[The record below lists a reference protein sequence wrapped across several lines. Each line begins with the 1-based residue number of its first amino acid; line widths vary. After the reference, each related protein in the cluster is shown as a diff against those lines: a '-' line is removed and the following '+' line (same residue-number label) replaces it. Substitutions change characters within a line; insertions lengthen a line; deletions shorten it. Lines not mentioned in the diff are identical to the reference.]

1 MCVCACMCL
10 CVYTEFLIILNVKAL
25 IVAQS
30 STGTVGL
37 FLLLGKECMY
47 HQ

>member
-1 MCVCACMCL
+1 MCVCMYQ
-10 CVYTEFLIILNVKAL
+10 VILNVKAL
-25 IVAQS
+25 VVAQS

-37 FLLLGKECMY
+37 FLLLGKEYMY

>member
-25 IVAQS
+25 IAAQ

-37 FLLLGKECMY
+37 FLLLGKEYMY